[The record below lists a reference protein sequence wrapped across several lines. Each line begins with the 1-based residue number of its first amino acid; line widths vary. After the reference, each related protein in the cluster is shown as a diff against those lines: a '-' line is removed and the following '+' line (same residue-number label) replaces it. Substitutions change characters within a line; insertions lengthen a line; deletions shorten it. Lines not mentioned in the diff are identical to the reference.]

1 MTQPTKA
8 DGARALSI
16 EENEV
21 ATVADSP
28 AGLIVITTDG
38 VHYVVVDEDNPD
50 AAGRH
55 GVMFLVPPKLPY
67 HGTFPV
73 YSQPEIPAEAVLEP
87 VDPDTLVPDGSQK
100 ELLDWVGE
108 DLDRATEALE
118 GEQAKPKPRGSVV
131 DALGKRM
138 AEIADAAAAGA
149 PPLP

>member
-21 ATVADSP
+21 EAVADSP
-28 AGLIVITTDG
+28 AGLIVVTTDG
-38 VHYVVVDEDNPD
+38 VRYIVVDEDNPD
-50 AAGRH
+50 AAGRC

-73 YSQPEIPAEAVLEP
+73 YSQPGIPAEDLVEP
-87 VDPDTLVPDGSQK
+87 VDPDERVPDVSQR
-100 ELLDWVGE
+100 ELLAWVGE
-108 DLDRATEALE
+108 DIDRATAALE
-118 GEQAKPKPRGSVV
+118 VEQAKEKPRPGFV

-138 AEIADAAAAGA
+138 AEIADNAAAGA
-149 PPLP
+149 PPLS